1 VRYSDID
8 NVICLRR
15 GMHGWINHAPLNI
28 SFTVIPTGQFG
39 MDLQHKIGLV
49 YLPGALPCF
58 EDFGNLPTD
67 LVRAD
72 ALVDGKP
79 ASEVLDMI
87 IIPGGSLVESQSVN
101 EKVTGE
107 IIKMAE
113 SGKFVL
119 GICSGFQILAKE
131 TDVGRLSTIP
141 ITRQGLGLLD
151 AEFKPLVC
159 TDRVTATVVDKSFIT
174 QEIGKEVSGFH
185 CHTYGKILLH
195 KDSKPIIITHAK
207 RVNYKKDPQDLISGV
222 ANKRGNV
229 VGIFIHALLDQ
240 NPTIIES
247 IIKSLGINAVELEGI
262 RQKNAALLKEIKCE
276 IGVETNI
283 RQKTQVSQGDTRLL
297 MVTATG
303 SGSGKTFIVT
313 GVAGALKKRGFNIGI
328 IKVGGD
334 IRDAV
339 SSLYLIKEPIKDYS
353 SIRIGESGWTPLEQ
367 AVEEAAKKYNFL
379 LVEGAMSAFTGL
391 LNENYKRPMSTAE
404 VAAALGASTIVVV
417 GCDKEG
423 IEGALINTLNYVSVL
438 KSLGVK
444 TTGVILNKLRVSY
457 ITDETK
463 EMMRQAFINAGIEL
477 LGMVPRLDLEGRGM
491 IPEIEI
497 RYEDFGAQAIEAA
510 EKYINLDLLAKIA
523 SPPALTKIDY
533 NLFME
538 KFKNL
543 LINYKVS
550 TS

>member
-1 VRYSDID
+1 M
-8 NVICLRR
+8 NLRR
-15 GMHGWINHAPLNI
+15 R
-28 SFTVIPTGQFG
+28 
-39 MDLQHKIGLV
+39 IGLV

-67 LVRAD
+67 IVCSD

-79 ASEVLDMI
+79 ASKILDML

-101 EKVTGE
+101 KTVTRE
-107 IIKMAE
+107 IIKMADA
-113 SGKFVL
+113 GRFVL

-141 ITRQGLGLLD
+141 IIREGLGLLD

-174 QEIGKEVSGFH
+174 QEVGKEVSGFH

-195 KDSKPIIITHAK
+195 GDAKPIIITHAK
-207 RVNYKKDPQDLISGV
+207 RINYKKDPQDLISGV
-222 ANKRGNV
+222 ANKQGNI

-240 NPTIIES
+240 NPTILGS
-247 IIKSLGINAVELEGI
+247 ITKSLDINAVELEAI
-262 RQKNAALLKEIKCE
+262 RQVNVKLLENIKSE
-276 IGVETNI
+276 IGVATNI
-283 RQKTQVSQGDTRLL
+283 RQQATTSPKASRLL
-297 MVTATG
+297 MVTALG

-313 GVAGALKKRGFNIGI
+313 GIAGALKKRGFKVGV

-334 IRDAV
+334 IRDTV
-339 SSLYLIKEPIKDYS
+339 PSLYLIKEPIKEYS

-367 AVEEAAKKYNFL
+367 AVEEASKNYNFL

-417 GCDKEG
+417 GCEKEG
-423 IEGALINTLNYVSVL
+423 IEGALINTLNYVNVL
-438 KSLGVK
+438 KILGIK
-444 TTGVILNKLRVSY
+444 ITGVILNKLRVSY
-457 ITDETK
+457 ITDEIKQIMQTAL
-463 EMMRQAFINAGIEL
+463 QNAGIEL

-497 RYEDFGAQAIEAA
+497 RYEDFGAQAIDAA
-510 EKYINLDLLAKIA
+510 ERYIDLNLLARLA
-523 SPPALTKIDY
+523 APPALTVVDY
-533 NLFME
+533 GVFTE

-543 LINYKVS
+543 LSNYSFHASEGGTKQS
-550 TS
+550 C